1 MRSRFLKTVLLAA
14 VIVGGIWILVNRD
27 RVRHPRDVVNIL
39 KDNFE
44 ATQIGYP
51 DRAGQ
56 AGRSQGWSGGQ
67 NWGHGQQHYAPAD
80 GGFNRHGS
88 NFSSAS
94 QNNRGQ
100 FYNRSFQQTPQPQFV
115 TNVIRIASFKLNPEV
130 TQSQDGFSLEL
141 LADICRRY
149 DAIAFQEISKANNNW
164 LVRLTD
170 RMNAMGAQGTTA
182 RQQPPAQDDKQV
194 KRTDYFYVSDSDR
207 NRGHQT
213 QSAIVFNRSTLMLD
227 QSQWYTVNDP
237 DNLLTR
243 EPIVAW
249 FRARGAAP
257 DRALTFTLVNL
268 DLDAAQPEQEL
279 ANLGKLFRAIRND
292 GRGEDDVL
300 IVGDFHA
307 GDQALQPIR
316 KRDGLTWVVSNR
328 PTDTKHQSQFDNLVF
343 SEAATVEFTGRGGVF
358 DFLRHYN
365 LGLEQALQISEH
377 VPVWAEFSIFEGTK
391 RRTPQV
397 EGTPGR
403 VAEGEAA
410 KLQK

>member
-1 MRSRFLKTVLLAA
+1 MKSRFLKTVLLAA
-14 VIVGGIWILVNRD
+14 VIVGGIWVLVNRD
-27 RVRHPRDVVNIL
+27 RIRHPRDVVNIL
-39 KDNFE
+39 KDNISS
-44 ATQIGYP
+44 TQIGYSGP
-51 DRAGQ
+51 TVP
-56 AGRSQGWSGGQ
+56 SSNWSGGQ
-67 NWGHGQQHYAPAD
+67 NWGQGRNYTPQ
-80 GGFNRHGS
+80 NS
-88 NFSSAS
+88 NFSSVARS
-94 QNNRGQ
+94 NKGQ
-100 FYNRSFQQTPQPQFV
+100 FSNLPFQQSGPQFV
-115 TNVIRIASFKLNPEV
+115 TNVIRIASFKLNPKI
-130 TQSQDGFSLEL
+130 TSAQDSFSLEL

-149 DAIAFQEISKANNNW
+149 DAIAFQEIGSADNTW
-164 LVRLTD
+164 LAKLTD

-182 RQQPPAQDDKQV
+182 GPRAPVQGGDGV
-194 KRTDYFYVSDSDR
+194 KRTDYFYVSDRDR
-207 NRGHQT
+207 NNGQRT
-213 QSAIVFNRSTLMLD
+213 QSAIVFNRSTLLLD
-227 QSQWYTVNDP
+227 QSQWYTINDP

-307 GDQALQPIR
+307 GDRALQPIR
-316 KRDGLTWVVSNR
+316 KRAGLTWVVSNR

-365 LGLEQALQISEH
+365 LGLEQALRISEH
-377 VPVWAEFSIFEGTK
+377 VPVWAEFSIFEGAA
-391 RRTPQV
+391 PQAPLV

-403 VAEGEAA
+403 VAEGEAVE
-410 KLQK
+410 KL